1 MLKHKRKRGSEI
13 FGLPK
18 SLLMSLL
25 LMILVALYN
34 IEIQILSE
42 IYLL

>member
-1 MLKHKRKRGSEI
+1 MLKHKRKRESEI
-13 FGLPK
+13 FGSPK

-34 IEIQILSE
+34 IEIQKRIQL
-42 IYLL
+42 YDL